1 MLEDEETEAQVR
13 STKKRDEREKAK
25 LMKQFDALAQQFEK
39 SNQRIL
45 NQDNKETAGMLKKST
60 KKKKEKKLTSKLR
73 LKERKGGPEK
83 K

>member
-1 MLEDEETEAQVR
+1 
-13 STKKRDEREKAK
+13 
-25 LMKQFDALAQQFEK
+25 
-39 SNQRIL
+39 
-45 NQDNKETAGMLKKST
+45 MLKKST